1 MNNIFKG
8 KVQFIQDISDIMLR
22 GVSDERE
29 HLEFINKIIEVMS
42 LLEASENKIAELEHY
57 KDAYYKI
64 EHDSEFLKGLL
75 DIVDKSSDKE
85 NILAEYEKKIA
96 DILDDDIPF

>member
-1 MNNIFKG
+1 M
-8 KVQFIQDISDIMLR
+8 
-22 GVSDERE
+22 
-29 HLEFINKIIEVMS
+29 H
-42 LLEASENKIAELEHY
+42 
-57 KDAYYKI
+57 KI

-85 NILAEYEKKIA
+85 NILAEYEKKKA